1 LLFVI
6 ALGIDLGAGIYEAR
20 IVVPLWANS
29 IPESLEAGNP
39 YRRVAIDA
47 GMRFWAYVTTAVAF
61 LAVLSLVL
69 GLYAPAAQ
77 RAWRTFAAV
86 AELAV
91 VAGTL
96 LYFRPTLVRL
106 FMSHG
111 AGLSPAAVASTV
123 PAMGDV
129 EQSPHR
135 RQFRCVVCGAQRARA
150 LMSLSCR
157 DGVKQPYN
165 DSESTRALPTA
176 TCSSSQEPTH

>member
-123 PAMGDV
+123 
-129 EQSPHR
+129 R
-135 RQFRCVVCGAQRARA
+135 RWVMWSRFRIAVSFIAWCAA
-150 LMSLSCR
+150 LS
-157 DGVKQPYN
+157 
-165 DSESTRALPTA
+165 ALA
-176 TCSSSQEPTH
+176 FS

>member
-1 LLFVI
+1 MTHLSLLLFVI

-29 IPESLEAGNP
+29 VPESLAAGNP

-61 LAVLSLVL
+61 FALLALVF
-69 GLYAPAAQ
+69 GLRAPAAH

-96 LYFRPTLVRL
+96 LYFRPTLIRL
-106 FMSHG
+106 FMGHG
-111 AGLSPAAVASTV
+111 DGMSPHALTSTV
-123 PAMGDV
+123 
-129 EQSPHR
+129 R
-135 RQFRCVVCGAQRARA
+135 RWVMWSRVRIAVSFIAWCAA
-150 LMSLSCR
+150 LS
-157 DGVKQPYN
+157 
-165 DSESTRALPTA
+165 ALA
-176 TCSSSQEPTH
+176 IL